1 MKCVLLGM
9 GVSSLI
15 GFDVMV
21 DGFRRLRIRLWRD
34 GVGGLVGR
42 G

>member
-1 MKCVLLGM
+1 MM
-9 GVSSLI
+9 GL
-15 GFDVMV
+15 DVV
-21 DGFRRLRIRLWRD
+21 VGGFRRLRIRLWRD